1 MTVTVD
7 NYLTN
12 VIQSVFYFLN
22 YETYTKNSVTK
33 TLKQHFNDPQL
44 DIVLGFPQA
53 LSELSLPTI
62 ALVSQPISPKKTT
75 TFREQYDELIYVFNL
90 YGFCGGEQSYEA
102 NQRQR
107 DNLCNELRTLLEE
120 TEYINIYSV
129 SDPPVA
135 ANFVTAATD
144 AEVLNVRSKNLPP
157 TGAHVVDRY
166 RFLLEFEIGYVRSI
180 KTG

>member
-1 MTVTVD
+1 MTVIVS
-7 NYLTN
+7 NYLTD
-12 VIQSVFYFLN
+12 VVQSLYYFLN
-22 YETYTKNSVTK
+22 TETYTKSSLTQ

-44 DIVLGFPQA
+44 DIVLGFPPS
-53 LSELSLPTI
+53 LTELILPTI
-62 ALVSQPISPKKTT
+62 ALVQQPIDVKKTT
-75 TFREQYDELIYVFNL
+75 TFREQYDEKIYSFNL
-90 YGFCGGEQSYEA
+90 YGFCGGEQSYES

-107 DNLCNELRTLLEE
+107 DNLCNDLVTLLEE

-144 AEVLNVRSKNLPP
+144 AEILNVRSRNLPP
-157 TGAHVVDRY
+157 TGVHVSDRY
-166 RFLLEFEIGYVRSI
+166 RFLIEFSIGYTRSI

>member
-12 VIQSVFYFLN
+12 VIQSIFYFLN
-22 YETYTKNSVTK
+22 YETYTKSSVTQ

-44 DIVLGFPQA
+44 DIILGFPPA
-53 LSELSLPTI
+53 LSELALPTI
-62 ALVSQPISPKKTT
+62 ALVSQPIGPKKTT
-75 TFREQYDELIYVFNL
+75 TFREQYDEKLYPFNL

-107 DNLCNELRTLLEE
+107 DNLSNSLVTLLEE
-120 TEYINIYSV
+120 SEYINIYSV

-144 AEVLNVRSKNLPP
+144 VEVLNVRSRNLPP
-157 TGAHVVDRY
+157 TGVHVSDRF
-166 RFLLEFEIGYVRSI
+166 RFLIELDLEYVRSI